1 MMKLILNS
9 NAKNEQG
16 SKEGIYVLREKLINS
31 YPYWEQQN
39 GSNAIWFR
47 ETNRRWYIGPKNYLG
62 GGLSG
67 IRGPRGIDRSPT
79 QIINGWRYYD
89 NGIWKDTSASE
100 IIFKDLTPGKRFFKV
115 IIHCTKPKVFFQ

>member
-1 MMKLILNS
+1 MMNLILNS
-9 NAKNEQG
+9 DAKNEQG
-16 SKEGIYVLREKLINS
+16 SKQGIYVLGEKLINS
-31 YPYWEQQN
+31 YPYWAQQN

-89 NGIWKDTSASE
+89 NGIWKDTSASD
-100 IIFKDLTPGKRFFKV
+100 IIFKDLTPSKLFSFK
-115 IIHCTKPKVFFQ
+115 